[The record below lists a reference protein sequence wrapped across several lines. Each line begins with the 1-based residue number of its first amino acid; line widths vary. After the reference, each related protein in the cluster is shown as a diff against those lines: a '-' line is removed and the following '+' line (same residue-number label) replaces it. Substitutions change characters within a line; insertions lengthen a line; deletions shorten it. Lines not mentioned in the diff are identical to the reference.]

1 MSYGIGDTPLIRSE
15 YLEEELGV
23 SEIYLKLEGQ
33 NPTGTHKD
41 RLAIQHVD
49 DAIIKNY
56 DTITV
61 GSCGNYG
68 LSMSFVACKSKMDC
82 KIFVPRKYSD
92 KMIERMEHYGAEVIR
107 VEGGYEESVEQSRN
121 TADENGWYDANP
133 GKENTPI
140 SLVAYV
146 DIAEEIQEELGET
159 PSTVSVP
166 VGNGTTLAGIHLGF
180 RLLWRKNRSKYV
192 PKMLAS
198 SSLRNNAILKTYKE
212 GSEEILVMDPDE
224 IRPTEVN
231 EPLLNW
237 NALNGQEA
245 INAIRETE
253 GTAVGLTDEE
263 MLTYQDILEQ
273 DGVRCLPVSAS
284 ALGALDKYDD
294 NDKNEGK
301 NVIVITSGVRN
312 V

>member
-1 MSYGIGDTPLIRSE
+1 MSYGIGKTQLVRSK
-15 YLEEELGV
+15 YLEERLGV
-23 SEIYLKLEGQ
+23 EEIYLKLEGQ

-56 DTITV
+56 ETITV

-92 KMIERMEHYGAEVIR
+92 KMIERMEHFGAEVIR
-107 VEGGYEESVEQSRN
+107 VEGGYEESVERSRYM
-121 TADENGWYDANP
+121 ADEKGWYDANP

-140 SLVAYV
+140 SLVAYT
-146 DIAEEIQEELGET
+146 DIAEEIHEQLDET
-159 PSTVSVP
+159 PSTISVP
-166 VGNGTTLAGIHLGF
+166 VGNGTTLAGIHLGY

-198 SSLRNNAILKTYKE
+198 SSLGNNAILKTYQE
-212 GSEEILVMDPDE
+212 GSKDILELDPSEIE
-224 IRPTEVN
+224 PTDIN

-263 MLTYQDILEQ
+263 MLAYQDMLRK
-273 DGVRCLPVSAS
+273 DGIRCLPVSAS
-284 ALGALDKYDD
+284 AVGALDKYDKKD
-294 NDKNEGK
+294 TSNGK
-301 NVIVITSGVRN
+301 NVIVITSGERN